1 MQLGGSTITARR
13 GSDVAVRNGGRTARL
28 QPQVFLQMSTF
39 DAAVLLLRLGVGLTF
54 AAHGAQKAFG
64 WWGGP
69 GRERWRGAIAGMGFR
84 PVALFAYASIL
95 AELVA
100 GLLLAA
106 GLLTPVAAAVLIA
119 QSVVI
124 LLHVHWP
131 KGFWNGKGGV
141 EFPLTLL
148 VGAAAIALLGAGAVS
163 VDALI
168 GLAPAAT
175 VRVALVVLG
184 IVAGFASLAVPR
196 VASSRQSAPQHG

>member
-1 MQLGGSTITARR
+1 
-13 GSDVAVRNGGRTARL
+13 
-28 QPQVFLQMSTF
+28 MSTF
-39 DAAVLLLRLGVGLTF
+39 DAAVLLLRLAVGLTF

-69 GRERWRGAIAGMGFR
+69 GRERWRGAIAAMGFR
-84 PVALFAYASIL
+84 PVGFFAYASIV

-106 GLLTPVAAAVLIA
+106 GLLTPIAAAVLIA

-131 KGFWNGKGGV
+131 KGFWNGQGGV
-141 EFPLTLL
+141 EFPLSLL
-148 VGAAAIALLGAGAVS
+148 VGAAAIALLGAGSVSLDAV
-163 VDALI
+163 L
-168 GLAPAAT
+168 GFAPDAT

-196 VASSRQSAPQHG
+196 VATPRVGAAHHG

>member
-1 MQLGGSTITARR
+1 
-13 GSDVAVRNGGRTARL
+13 
-28 QPQVFLQMSTF
+28 MSTF

-131 KGFWNGKGGV
+131 KGFWNGQGGV

>member
-1 MQLGGSTITARR
+1 
-13 GSDVAVRNGGRTARL
+13 
-28 QPQVFLQMSTF
+28 MSTF

-106 GLLTPVAAAVLIA
+106 GLLTPVAAAGL
-119 QSVVI
+119 
-124 LLHVHWP
+124 
-131 KGFWNGKGGV
+131 
-141 EFPLTLL
+141 
-148 VGAAAIALLGAGAVS
+148 
-163 VDALI
+163 
-168 GLAPAAT
+168 LAPAG
-175 VRVALVVLG
+175 VLPPPLPLPEG
-184 IVAGFASLAVPR
+184 
-196 VASSRQSAPQHG
+196 